1 MNTVQMKMGLL
12 AIAITSS
19 LAFSGAASAKGGG
32 DSAAGEG
39 LAAQGGADSAA
50 FIGEDSGSFHL
61 SRQPWTSTRT
71 RAEVVAELRAAQQR
85 GEVAALTCEDSGS
98 AYLARNGRVG
108 ATPQVYAGPSIG
120 AERAAE
126 QAASPQVA
134 SR

>member
-1 MNTVQMKMGLL
+1 LGPGLE
-12 AIAITSS
+12 TS
-19 LAFSGAASAKGGG
+19 GG
-32 DSAAGEG
+32 SAANT
-39 LAAQGGADSAA
+39 LAGIAQLGGKAA